1 MIYNFPKYIYSDPV
15 TESDIRLQHNKC
27 YEELNEIFYALVRDE
42 ESPERVME
50 ETLDL
55 LHSVETLIKM
65 LRDNYGFTN
74 RQINL
79 IHGDVIYKN
88 GERGYYGEEWEENNV
103 EWFIDECGW

>member
-15 TESDIRLQHNKC
+15 SESDIRLQHGKC

-55 LHSVETLIKM
+55 LHCVETLTRLLQDK
-65 LRDNYGFTN
+65 YGITRN
-74 RQINL
+74 HLNL
-79 IHGDVIYKN
+79 MHIRIMEKN
-88 GERGYYGEEWEENNV
+88 DERGYYGENWNEDGAYDV
-103 EWFIDECGW
+103 GF